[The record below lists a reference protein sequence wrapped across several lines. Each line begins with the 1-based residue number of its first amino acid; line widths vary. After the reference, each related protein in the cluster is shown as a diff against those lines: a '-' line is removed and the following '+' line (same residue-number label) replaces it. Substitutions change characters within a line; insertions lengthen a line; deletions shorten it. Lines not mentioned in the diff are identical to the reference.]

1 MVSAATDFDSK
12 VLITIQQ
19 LADAAYG
26 PEIAQTLE
34 RSAGRSVSRGALYA
48 ALDRLERR
56 GLVRGRIESPTDE
69 RGGFP
74 RRRFE
79 MMEGG
84 PR

>member
-1 MVSAATDFDSK
+1 MANAAADFDQK
-12 VLITIQQ
+12 VLLTIRQ
-19 LADAAYG
+19 LEDAAYG

-34 RSAGRSVSRGALYA
+34 HSAGKSVSRGALYA

-56 GLVRGRIESPTDE
+56 GLVRGRIEAATDQ

-79 MMEGG
+79 MTEGG
-84 PR
+84 IR

>member
-1 MVSAATDFDSK
+1 MVNAPTDFDHK
-12 VLITIQQ
+12 VMFTIQQ
-19 LADAAYG
+19 LADSAYG

-34 RSAGRSVSRGALYA
+34 QSAGKSVSRGALYA

-56 GLVRGRIESPTDE
+56 GLVRGRIEAATDE

-79 MMEGG
+79 MTEAGA
-84 PR
+84 R